1 MPEGYPGAAV
11 GGGDVLDGETY
22 SALDVPQQRAI
33 VAFWTAPGEFLIRVT
48 HPAFVQW
55 LVPAG
60 ICFADPTAAGQSC
73 AASHVLESLL
83 LGACCLDPAVAG
95 TAKDRSGETFV
106 TPNTLAAALD
116 ALVDAGLDLALP
128 VPLLADPSATLN
140 ILDARIT
147 ALLGSHQAPNA
158 VVIGDKQLI
167 RCHTSSHEVPQLP
180 DPGIAVGWADSI
192 QLSELAG
199 FDGRLG
205 PAGDLRALA
214 GRFLLRAWRHNAN
227 GQYQIVLQTIAAH
240 VWQHPAYV
248 SLPWEVAPQLA
259 AQFIVRTSWPSQ
271 LRLRHHAFPGVLEDV
286 QLRVD
291 YGVQTDADTKR
302 VMLARLPS
310 LLRAFVHVGALL
322 GDAPPAEALGLAER
336 LIACTSDGASTAVS
350 VSNFAALDTY
360 LATRRTDVHRL
371 REVPVPLRVYMI
383 EDAHQ
388 SATLDAAAA
397 PMVLSPDDGASADR
411 TLSATRSTIGQ
422 MLTQPCRNGVSRPL
436 DSAIE
441 SVGPGA
447 ISSLGT
453 LPPARQTPAW
463 APAPAAPAPNKLNR
477 PNMKQRKGNVGN
489 PPGTPGRVPA
499 AIGGNHA
506 ALGGDT
512 QQAGGMK
519 PGSLAG
525 SCKMNGGDLNMTVA
539 PGVHSS
545 STTDRKFIIH
555 VGQFCEDND
564 IDQDAICW
572 PFMAE
577 VARVNSNHFK
587 GGAGAR
593 RILDAVAI
601 ARCPHAR
608 DPAHWRTKHMLLS
621 DTLMLE
627 LNTPT
632 YFRSLSGTPRTQAE
646 IGTNSRSAQRAQ
658 TRLRR
663 VTPTS
668 LLGGN
673 HAKRPRP
680 VSSSE
685 QLAPR
690 AANRPRHTGDV
701 SHGDDSKADG
711 SAAHGD
717 GGSTH
722 ASHSL
727 AQHDGGSLTTSLA
740 QHARQRTN
748 GTGEPRRGK
757 QPFLR
762 ASPLLPARD
771 GSTRSVAPS
780 TARRSDRPPAS
791 GYDDA
796 GLLTHAAACSSD
808 GAAERPHTATCS
820 HRAGPIDPTGSS
832 DYSTVAAPH
841 GSSPPAPTTA
851 GEVPDTPSVHN
862 AAPRATPLGTS
873 RTPTTQTTCL
883 MRQLPKLVGT
893 HTNEPDCLSD
903 EANLAETRWH
913 PRQRARQPV

>member
-1 MPEGYPGAAV
+1 MEMRMPEGYPGAAV

-33 VAFWTAPGEFLIRVT
+33 VAFWTAPGEFLVRVT

-55 LVPAG
+55 LAPAG

-147 ALLGSHQAPNA
+147 ALLGSHQAPSA

-271 LRLRHHAFPGVLEDV
+271 LQLRHHAFPGVLEDV

-291 YGVQTDADTKR
+291 YGVQSDAYTKR

-371 REVPVPLRVYMI
+371 REVPVPLRVHMI

-422 MLTQPCRNGVSRPL
+422 MLSQPGRNGVSQPL
-436 DSAIE
+436 DSTIE
-441 SVGPGA
+441 SVEPGA

-463 APAPAAPAPNKLNR
+463 APAPAALAPNKLNR
-477 PNMKQRKGNVGN
+477 PNKRNGNVGN
-489 PPGTPGRVPA
+489 PPGTPGRVPT

-512 QQAGGMK
+512 QQAGRMK

-539 PGVHSS
+539 PGAHSS

-564 IDQDAICW
+564 IDQDATCW
-572 PFMAE
+572 PYMAE
-577 VARVNSNHFK
+577 VARCNSNHFK

-593 RILDAVAI
+593 RMLDAVAI

-680 VSSSE
+680 GSSSE

-690 AANRPRHTGDV
+690 AANRPRRTGDV

-711 SAAHGD
+711 SAAQGD
-717 GGSTH
+717 GGSAH

-727 AQHDGGSLTTSLA
+727 AQHDGGSLTTSLV
-740 QHARQRTN
+740 
-748 GTGEPRRGK
+748 
-757 QPFLR
+757 LR

-796 GLLTHAAACSSD
+796 GLLTHAAACGSD
-808 GAAERPHTATCS
+808 GAAERPHAATCS
-820 HRAGPIDPTGSS
+820 HRAGPIDPTGSG
-832 DYSTVAAPH
+832 DYTTVAAPH